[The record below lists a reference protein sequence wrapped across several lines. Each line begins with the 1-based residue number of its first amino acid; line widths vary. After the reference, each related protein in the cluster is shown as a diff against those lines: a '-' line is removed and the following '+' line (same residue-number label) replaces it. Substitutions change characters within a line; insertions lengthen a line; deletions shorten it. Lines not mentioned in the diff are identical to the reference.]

1 MYTINSL
8 LTSGYSFTATPGLFS
23 MFGANICFTKRQL
36 KKTQNEANK
45 PDQTNISA
53 IKYQS
58 LFASSVWKYLSP
70 LSAFLSSLLHTDTE
84 KQTLGKIFCSAGPE
98 QLEGT
103 DEEWSQVAQ
112 EWASAYRASLPR
124 QPLQPGVWQIF
135 CMCTAEWVCI
145 CKSLQ
150 WQLQKEFP
158 LNISPAQIQLKH
170 PHKGG
175 ISLFTVDM
183 CLDVQRKWLII
194 M

>member
-1 MYTINSL
+1 M
-8 LTSGYSFTATPGLFS
+8 TSGYSFTATPGLLS

-36 KKTQNEANK
+36 NTEWSKQAGS
-45 PDQTNISA
+45 TNMSV
-53 IKYQS
+53 IKYQY
-58 LFASSVWKYLSP
+58 LFACSVWKYFSP
-70 LSAFLSSLLHTDTE
+70 LSAFLSNLLHTDTE
-84 KQTLGKIFCSAGPE
+84 KQTLGNGFCSAGPE

-112 EWASAYRASLPR
+112 EWASAYRASLPC

-135 CMCTAEWVCI
+135 CMCTAGWVCI

-158 LNISPAQIQLKH
+158 LNLSPAQIQLKH

-175 ISLFTVDM
+175 ISLFTVDLYQVM
-183 CLDVQRKWLII
+183 CLDVHRKWLIK